1 MPMSRCCFYLDF
13 LMGWIMIMASMG
25 MDCTLAKEMNTHLQ
39 LSGTALP
46 TTRNLLC
53 LYGIG
58 IVQVLPN
65 RGGKMGPLYP
75 DVSQAAYEIAPNNG
89 KVSCLCPAEVKCWR
103 QTTNVEPCC
112 LTNDSRW
119 GGSCHSTCK
128 KNITHWYLTLVA
140 FKVIS
145 EEYCAYAK
153 RPISVT
159 SQSPPCGY
167 GAQPSHNPVA
177 WWWMIH
183 CGVIIALWVSV
194 LVHFQFHRQCTT
206 HSSCNSM
213 NVCVPTRWWKADSL
227 YILPIFVNL

>member
-25 MDCTLAKEMNTHLQ
+25 MDCTLAKEMNTPLQ

-89 KVSCLCPAEVKCWR
+89 KVSCLCSAEVKGWR

-145 EEYCAYAK
+145 EEYCAYM
-153 RPISVT
+153 RRGHQCDIT
-159 SQSPPCGY
+159 
-167 GAQPSHNPVA
+167 
-177 WWWMIH
+177 
-183 CGVIIALWVSV
+183 LWVWRTAFPGPSSV
-194 LVHFQFHRQCTT
+194 VMNDTLW
-206 HSSCNSM
+206 CNNCIVGQRASALSISQTM
-213 NVCVPTRWWKADSL
+213 HNSF
-227 YILPIFVNL
+227 IM